1 MRCCPEV
8 PGAKIL
14 DQETALAR
22 NTWSKKAEKRQSPSA
37 QPSRDQ
43 KSPVLLLEN
52 TRPCCPATKR
62 RTTEEKC
69 PEDIQEGRNMDGLEG
84 KVAGEGQGPLCV
96 CAICILHKGPCQGV
110 RGGAGDPG
118 CVLVLLEVPS
128 SRPAAHRLHLTR
140 GPPVYN
146 AHRGPYM
153 LVVSLSRS
161 PSPAPLSRVPPHL
174 QRGKYKKATA
184 LCLGTLLSLT
194 QDKVLSSM
202 P

>member
-1 MRCCPEV
+1 MLPRGPWCQDTGPRNSSR
-8 PGAKIL
+8 
-14 DQETALAR
+14 QEHMEQKGR
-22 NTWSKKAEKRQSPSA
+22 EEAEPKCSTIERPKEPSSPS
-37 QPSRDQ
+37 REH
-43 KSPVLLLEN
+43 KTLLSSHQEEN
-52 TRPCCPATKR
+52 NS
-62 RTTEEKC
+62 EEKC

-194 QDKVLSSM
+194 QDKVPSSM